1 MRARACRGLV
11 AKKKTERSRGEKE
24 KRGSNELKVKS
35 VWKREEAEREREREE
50 KRKERKLWE
59 RTNWADIALE
69 FARRVYA
76 IFTLDLIF
84 WRRPS
89 LSRDRY
95 MSHGHTR
102 AARIKTSKRS
112 QREFLIPSAARFS
125 SPPPSFPSPREHLL
139 LDSRCPVIPF
149 ATILGIPFF
158 STNRFLSPPPFS
170 PPSGPKMGYKKTKN
184 RRASPITGSVFLSS
198 SRFPTPLTA
207 GLTTCWPAPYKL
219 CIDNLLLGQLRIYWN
234 IDDNAC
240 EKWKL
245 ILLLR
250 LFDLRMVWITRGN
263 QWGKLFV

>member
-125 SPPPSFPSPREHLL
+125 SPPPLSPRPASISFSILVAPSSRLPPYLVYPSFLPTASFHLL
-139 LDSRCPVIPF
+139 LFR
-149 ATILGIPFF
+149 
-158 STNRFLSPPPFS
+158 
-170 PPSGPKMGYKKTKN
+170 
-184 RRASPITGSVFLSS
+184 
-198 SRFPTPLTA
+198 
-207 GLTTCWPAPYKL
+207 
-219 CIDNLLLGQLRIYWN
+219 
-234 IDDNAC
+234 
-240 EKWKL
+240 
-245 ILLLR
+245 LLR
-250 LFDLRMVWITRGN
+250 APRWGTRRRRIEGPRP
-263 QWGKLFV
+263 